1 MVKLNDT
8 LGSDHI
14 APSGRLPLIK
24 ALPSL
29 SLSDLRDTVNYLRVL
44 YNPEVRGSRRRKSG
58 STANQ
63 NDVHSDLESSL
74 DAIRADSFERTHA
87 MRWLTTLLMRSDML
101 TLSEKEDETSREG
114 LVGEAAALLAACAGA
129 ASSGRLIRKFSF
141 NLSPTNEEII
151 LQLMDVPL
159 DNNDYASVGAQ
170 TWGAAVVMADM
181 LLESPSSYGLP
192 EGLPKD
198 HKDGNGRTFRVL
210 ELGAGTGL
218 VGLAV
223 AKVLERTR
231 TPAEII
237 LTDVHPAVLTNLK
250 TNSVS
255 NFPPGK
261 GSSVKVSV
269 VNLDWEEMATSDTRQ
284 GDDALFEQFDMI
296 IGADIIYEA
305 AHAKWIKE
313 CLRKLLLPEAFFH
326 LVIPL
331 RSTHTNES
339 GTIGTVFGQ
348 SSDLNE
354 IRIEMVSRERFV
366 CDAYHG
372 GRAGEVEYEYYKIGS
387 RNVLFS

>member
-1 MVKLNDT
+1 MMAKLNDT

-29 SLSDLRDTVNYLRVL
+29 SLSDLRDIVKYLRVL
-44 YNPEVRGSRRRKSG
+44 YNPEVRGSRRQKSG
-58 STANQ
+58 SNANQ

-87 MRWLTTLLMRSDML
+87 MRWLTTLIMRSDMI
-101 TLSEKEDETSREG
+101 TLSEKEDETSRER

-159 DNNDYASVGAQ
+159 DNDDYASVGAQ

-181 LLESPSSYGLP
+181 LLASPSSYGLP

-198 HKDGNGRTFRVL
+198 NKDGNGRTFRVL

-255 NFPPGK
+255 NFPPSK

-269 VNLDWEEMATSDTRQ
+269 VSLDWEEMATSDTRQ
-284 GDDALFEQFDMI
+284 
-296 IGADIIYEA
+296 

-348 SSDLNE
+348 SSDLDE
-354 IRIEMVSRERFV
+354 RRIEMVSRERFV

-387 RNVLFS
+387 RDVLFS